1 MLYYKI
7 HWDVYIFISAK
18 AFLKLHLC
26 SLCGSIVLPHS
37 WIKDLSLQNN
47 RNIPKIIRYLCQSFN
62 ISKHKVY
69 TLILLLLLIFLD
81 TVCVYD
87 SCYEIHYE
95 IN

>member
-62 ISKHKVY
+62 ISKQSIHTYFTTTTYFSRHCVR
-69 TLILLLLLIFLD
+69 LRLLL
-81 TVCVYD
+81 
-87 SCYEIHYE
+87 
-95 IN
+95 